1 MLYSGH
7 KNPTLSVRPS
17 SWERALI
24 EERASMSGMLKKDFI
39 SRSCIYSNIVVV
51 GKKENIQNIVDA
63 TENLIDVFMDIVGQ
77 LKSGDV
83 SFTQEIYTDI
93 KNDALATAITIV
105 DILNGAAY
113 LFGKEP
119 PQTMVDYKK
128 GFDTDTK
135 E

>member
-7 KNPTLSVRPS
+7 KNPTLSFRPS
-17 SWERALI
+17 PWERALI

-39 SRSCIYSNIVVV
+39 ARSCIYSNIVVV

-83 SFTQEIYTDI
+83 SFSQEIYTDI

-113 LFGKEP
+113 LFGKKP

-128 GFDTDTK
+128 GFDTDIK